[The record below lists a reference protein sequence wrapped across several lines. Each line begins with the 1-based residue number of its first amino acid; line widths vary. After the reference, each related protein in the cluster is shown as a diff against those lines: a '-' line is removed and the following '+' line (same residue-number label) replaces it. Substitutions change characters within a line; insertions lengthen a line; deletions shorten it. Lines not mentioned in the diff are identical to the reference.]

1 MGMVRTDRARFGIVR
16 DAASLHWPGSS
27 GYCMMAID
35 VSFVVVDMLYMHIP
49 TVLASVL
56 VTLYIAVVFLSFQP
70 EEKEKVFGT
79 MIL

>member
-1 MGMVRTDRARFGIVR
+1 
-16 DAASLHWPGSS
+16 
-27 GYCMMAID
+27 MMAID